1 MAILGQC
8 KCNSVSDREFQ
19 ITVTRLKHIFINL
32 IRNHYTQHS
41 LTLEIWDLSPQQNNE
56 LFEGSDY
63 LKSIYLSI
71 YIYGFIVS
79 LD

>member
-1 MAILGQC
+1 MLGRC

-19 ITVTRLKHIFINL
+19 IIVTGLKHIFINQ

-41 LTLEIWDLSPQQNNE
+41 LTHEIWGLSPQQNNE
-56 LFEGSDY
+56 LFEGIDY
-63 LKSIYLSI
+63 LKSIYL